1 MANAPLTLD
10 VIAKEALMILDNNL
24 IAAKMVHR
32 GYEDEF
38 GNAMNGFEAGDTISI
53 RRPTDFTVRD
63 GPVSPT
69 RTSSRR
75 KSASSWTS
83 RRALTSASPRKS

>member
-32 GYEDEF
+32 GYED
-38 GNAMNGFEAGDTISI
+38 
-53 RRPTDFTVRD
+53 P
-63 GPVSPT
+63 
-69 RTSSRR
+69 
-75 KSASSWTS
+75 
-83 RRALTSASPRKS
+83 TSAMP